1 MSRKVLLVFLYS
13 YALIFSAAKAIRF
26 PNSWSKA
33 HWMLDYRFGFIKRGL
48 AGEIFGLFF
57 QKNEFNIVLISSVV
71 LAFLYILLVVIAV
84 KETYRNTQD
93 IIRKTVFYLIFFL
106 SQYMVFSAHLI
117 GYLDHIIFLLTILA
131 VQLITHKKILMASLL
146 MAISIFVHEIS
157 FFLMFPICF
166 FAVIVNEIPNGQF
179 SLKSSFTKGLLKKTA
194 VFLFLPVI
202 ATAGILVY
210 QELYGHDYH
219 AVLFNYLKNIEFVG
233 NKVAGSVSGAYTGKF
248 SEYFADQGPHFFQ
261 RIFRSKASIMDGIP
275 ILFLLYTVYNIFRKI
290 DIYLF
295 LLLASITLF
304 PLLLHAIAW
313 DTYRIWTFPYM
324 VLFLDFW
331 ILSSRFKNQTYPSQK
346 ISLFEIII
354 CIISLL
360 LVVFVPNI
368 LMDEEVERFSL
379 FEKFLIVLPV
389 FGVLYYLCKSP
400 RKSF

>member
-1 MSRKVLLVFLYS
+1 MNRKVLLVFLYS
-13 YALIFSAAKAIRF
+13 YALVFSVAKAIRF

-57 QKNEFNIVLISSVV
+57 QKSECNIVLISSII
-71 LAFLYILLVVIAV
+71 LALLYILLVVIAV

-117 GYLDHIIFLLTILA
+117 GYLDHVIFLLTILA
-131 VQLITHKKILMASLL
+131 VQLITHKKILLASLL

-157 FFLMFPICF
+157 FFLMFPISF
-166 FAVIVNEIPNGQF
+166 FAVVVNEIPDGQF

-194 VFLFLPVI
+194 LFLLLPVI

-219 AVLFNYLKNIEFVG
+219 SVLFNYLKHIEFVG
-233 NKVAGSVSGAYTGKF
+233 NNVAGSVSGAYTGKF
-248 SEYFADQGPHFFQ
+248 SEYLAEEGPHFFQ

-275 ILFLLYTVYNIFRKI
+275 ILFLLYTVYSIFRKI

-295 LLLASITLF
+295 LLFAAVALF

-324 VLFLDFW
+324 VLFLGFW
-331 ILSSRFKNQTYPSQK
+331 ILSSRFKNQTHPSQK
-346 ISLFEIII
+346 ISLLEIII
-354 CIISLL
+354 CIISIL
-360 LVVFVPNI
+360 LVALVPNI
-368 LMDEEVERFSL
+368 LMDDEVERFSL
-379 FEKFLIVLPV
+379 LEKSLTLLPV
-389 FGVLYYLCKSP
+389 FGVLYYVKASE
-400 RKSF
+400 KVS

>member
-1 MSRKVLLVFLYS
+1 MNRKFLLVFLYS

-48 AGEIFGLFF
+48 AGEIFGHFF

-71 LAFLYILLVVIAV
+71 LALLYILLVVIAV
-84 KETYRNTQD
+84 KETYGNTQD

-179 SLKSSFTKGLLKKTA
+179 SLKSSFTKGLLKKIA
-194 VFLFLPVI
+194 LFLFLPVI
-202 ATAGILVY
+202 ATTGILVY

-219 AVLFNYLKNIEFVG
+219 AVLFNYLKISN
-233 NKVAGSVSGAYTGKF
+233 
-248 SEYFADQGPHFFQ
+248 
-261 RIFRSKASIMDGIP
+261 
-275 ILFLLYTVYNIFRKI
+275 LLETK
-290 DIYLF
+290 
-295 LLLASITLF
+295 
-304 PLLLHAIAW
+304 
-313 DTYRIWTFPYM
+313 
-324 VLFLDFW
+324 
-331 ILSSRFKNQTYPSQK
+331 
-346 ISLFEIII
+346 
-354 CIISLL
+354 
-360 LVVFVPNI
+360 
-368 LMDEEVERFSL
+368 
-379 FEKFLIVLPV
+379 
-389 FGVLYYLCKSP
+389 
-400 RKSF
+400 